1 MIGKLRG
8 SVDEVEDDHLI
19 LDVGGVGYLV
29 HASARTLGRLPGR
42 GEAVVLMI
50 ETVVR
55 EDAILLYGFLEL
67 AERDWFRLL
76 NTVQGVGARHALAIL
91 SVLPPDQ
98 LAQAIAAQ
106 DKQSVARANGV
117 GPKLAGRITAELK
130 DKAGTIALGPGAL
143 GPGALG
149 SGAAGPAATGD
160 ASGAGVAASGGE
172 VSEDAVSALTN
183 LGYRRT
189 EAFTAVAAA
198 RRRLGQDAG
207 VESLITEGLKELSQ

>member
-8 SVDEVEDDHLI
+8 SVDEVDDDHLI

-42 GEAVVLMI
+42 GEAVALMV

-55 EDAILLYGFLEL
+55 EDAILLYGFHEP

-98 LAQAIAAQ
+98 LAQAVAAQ
-106 DKQSVARANGV
+106 DKQSVSRANGV

-130 DKAGTIALGPGAL
+130 DKAGTIALGPAAGGGDATGA
-143 GPGALG
+143 
-149 SGAAGPAATGD
+149 GAAAPPGPA
-160 ASGAGVAASGGE
+160 GGE

-183 LGYRRT
+183 LGYKRT

-198 RRRLGQDAG
+198 SRRLGRDAG
-207 VESLITEGLKELSQ
+207 LQSLITEGLKELSQ

>member
-1 MIGKLRG
+1 VIGKLRG
-8 SVDEVEDDHLI
+8 LVDEVEDDHLI

-29 HASARTLGRLPGR
+29 HASARTLGRLPER
-42 GEAVVLMI
+42 GEAVQLMV

-55 EDAILLYGFLEL
+55 EDAILLYGFHET

-98 LAQAIAAQ
+98 LTQAVAAQ
-106 DKQSVARANGV
+106 DKQSVSRANGV

-130 DKAGTIALGPGAL
+130 DKAGTIQL
-143 GPGALG
+143 
-149 SGAAGPAATGD
+149 GPAAGG
-160 ASGAGVAASGGE
+160 APAGAESGAQGPTAPAGGE

-183 LGYRRT
+183 LGYKRT

-198 RRRLGQDAG
+198 SRRLGRDAG
-207 VESLITEGLKELSQ
+207 LQSLITEGLKELSQ

>member
-1 MIGKLRG
+1 VIGKLRG
-8 SVDEVEDDHLI
+8 LVDEVDDDHLI
-19 LDVGGVGYLV
+19 LDVGGIGYLV

-42 GEAVVLMI
+42 GEAVALMV

-55 EDAILLYGFLEL
+55 EDAILLYGFHEQ

-98 LAQAIAAQ
+98 LAQAVAAQ
-106 DKQSVARANGV
+106 DKQSVSRANGV

-130 DKAGTIALGPGAL
+130 DKAGTIALGPAAGGA
-143 GPGALG
+143 PAG
-149 SGAAGPAATGD
+149 SGAGGDGPAAT
-160 ASGAGVAASGGE
+160 AGGE

-183 LGYRRT
+183 LGYKRT

-198 RRRLGQDAG
+198 SRRLGRDAG
-207 VESLITEGLKELSQ
+207 LQSLITEGLKELSQ

>member
-1 MIGKLRG
+1 VIGKLRG
-8 SVDEVEDDHLI
+8 LVDEVDDDHLI

-42 GEAVVLMI
+42 GEAVALMV

-55 EDAILLYGFLEL
+55 EDAILLYGFHET

-98 LAQAIAAQ
+98 LAQAVAAQ
-106 DKQSVARANGV
+106 DKQSVSRANGV

-130 DKAGTIALGPGAL
+130 DKAGTIALGPA
-143 GPGALG
+143 AG
-149 SGAAGPAATGD
+149 SGAVGSSAGDDGPAAP
-160 ASGAGVAASGGE
+160 AAGE

-183 LGYRRT
+183 LGYKRT

-198 RRRLGQDAG
+198 SRRLGRDAG
-207 VESLITEGLKELSQ
+207 LQSLITEGLKELSQ

>member
-1 MIGKLRG
+1 VIGKLRG
-8 SVDEVEDDHLI
+8 TVDEVDDDHLI

-42 GEAVVLMI
+42 GEAVQLMI

-55 EDAILLYGFLEL
+55 EDAILLYGFHET

-98 LAQAIAAQ
+98 LAQAVAAQ
-106 DKQSVARANGV
+106 DKQSVSRANGV

-130 DKAGTIALGPGAL
+130 DKAGTIALG
-143 GPGALG
+143 
-149 SGAAGPAATGD
+149 SAASSGPAGTDG
-160 ASGAGVAASGGE
+160 GAEGPTAPAAGE

-183 LGYRRT
+183 LGYKRT

-198 RRRLGQDAG
+198 SRRLGQDAG
-207 VESLITEGLKELSQ
+207 LQSLITEGLKELSQ

>member
-1 MIGKLRG
+1 VIGKLRG
-8 SVDEVEDDHLI
+8 LVDEVDDDHLI

-42 GEAVVLMI
+42 GEAVQLMI

-55 EDAILLYGFLEL
+55 EDAILLYGFHET

-98 LAQAIAAQ
+98 LAQAVAAQ
-106 DKQSVARANGV
+106 DKQSVSRANGV

-130 DKAGTIALGPGAL
+130 DKAGTIALGPAAGSGPAGA
-143 GPGALG
+143 GPGDD
-149 SGAAGPAATGD
+149 GPAAP
-160 ASGAGVAASGGE
+160 ASGE

-198 RRRLGQDAG
+198 SRRLGRDAG
-207 VESLITEGLKELSQ
+207 LQSLITEGLKELSQ

>member
-1 MIGKLRG
+1 VIGKLRG
-8 SVDEVEDDHLI
+8 LVDEVDDDHLI

-42 GEAVVLMI
+42 GEAIQLMV

-55 EDAILLYGFLEL
+55 EDAILLYGFHEQ

-98 LAQAIAAQ
+98 LSQAVAAQ

-130 DKAGTIALGPGAL
+130 DKAGTIQL
-143 GPGALG
+143 
-149 SGAAGPAATGD
+149 GPAAGG
-160 ASGAGVAASGGE
+160 APAGAGDDGPAAPAGGE

-183 LGYRRT
+183 LGYKRT

-198 RRRLGQDAG
+198 SRRLGRDAG
-207 VESLITEGLKELSQ
+207 LQSLITEGLKELSQ

>member
-8 SVDEVEDDHLI
+8 LVDEVDDYHMI

-42 GEAVVLMI
+42 GEAVALMI

-55 EDAILLYGFLEL
+55 EDAILLYGFHEL

-98 LAQAIAAQ
+98 LAQAVAAQ
-106 DKQSVARANGV
+106 DKQSVSRANGV

-130 DKAGTIALGPGAL
+130 DKAGTIALGP
-143 GPGALG
+143 
-149 SGAAGPAATGD
+149 AAGAGGGATGSS
-160 ASGAGVAASGGE
+160 AGAEGAVLAVGGD

-198 RRRLGQDAG
+198 SRRLGPDAG
-207 VESLITEGLKELSQ
+207 LQSLITEGLKELSQ

>member
-8 SVDEVEDDHLI
+8 LVDEVDDDHVV

-29 HASARTLGRLPGR
+29 NASARTLGRLPGR
-42 GEAVVLMI
+42 GEAVQLMI

-55 EDAILLYGFLEL
+55 EDAILLYGFHET

-98 LAQAIAAQ
+98 LAQAVAAQ

-130 DKAGTIALGPGAL
+130 DKAGTIQL
-143 GPGALG
+143 
-149 SGAAGPAATGD
+149 GPAAGGGPAGTGQ
-160 ASGAGVAASGGE
+160 APEGAAAAAVGE

-183 LGYRRT
+183 LGYKRT

-198 RRRLGQDAG
+198 SRRLGRDAG
-207 VESLITEGLKELSQ
+207 LQSLITEGLKELSQ

>member
-1 MIGKLRG
+1 VIGKLSG
-8 SVDEVEDDHLI
+8 LVDEVDDDHLI

-42 GEAVVLMI
+42 GEAVALMI

-55 EDAILLYGFLEL
+55 EDAILLYGFHEQ

-98 LAQAIAAQ
+98 LAQAVAAQ
-106 DKQSVARANGV
+106 DKQSVSRANGV

-130 DKAGTIALGPGAL
+130 DKAGTIALGPAAGGA
-143 GPGALG
+143 PAG
-149 SGAAGPAATGD
+149 SVAGDDGPAAT
-160 ASGAGVAASGGE
+160 AGGE

-183 LGYRRT
+183 LGYKRT

-198 RRRLGQDAG
+198 SRRLGPDAG
-207 VESLITEGLKELSQ
+207 LQSLITEGLKELSQ

>member
-8 SVDEVEDDHLI
+8 LVDEVDDDHLI

-42 GEAVVLMI
+42 GEAVALMV

-55 EDAILLYGFLEL
+55 EDAILLYGFHEQ

-98 LAQAIAAQ
+98 LAQAVAAQ
-106 DKQSVARANGV
+106 DKQSVSRANGV
-117 GPKLAGRITAELK
+117 GPKLAGRIAAELK
-130 DKAGTIALGPGAL
+130 DKAGTIALGPAAGGA
-143 GPGALG
+143 PAG
-149 SGAAGPAATGD
+149 SATDDDGPAAT
-160 ASGAGVAASGGE
+160 AGGE

-183 LGYRRT
+183 LGYKRT

-198 RRRLGQDAG
+198 SRRLGRDAG
-207 VESLITEGLKELSQ
+207 LQSLITEGLKELSQ

>member
-8 SVDEVEDDHLI
+8 MVDEVDDDHLI

-29 HASARTLGRLPGR
+29 HASSRTLGRLPGR
-42 GEAVVLMI
+42 SEAVALMI

-55 EDAILLYGFLEL
+55 EDAILLYGFHET

-98 LAQAIAAQ
+98 LAQAVAAQ

-130 DKAGTIALGPGAL
+130 DKAGTIALGPTA
-143 GPGALG
+143 
-149 SGAAGPAATGD
+149 SGESPAADTGGEGPAV
-160 ASGAGVAASGGE
+160 SNLGE

-198 RRRLGQDAG
+198 SRRLGRDAG
-207 VESLITEGLKELSQ
+207 LQTLITEGLKELSQ

>member
-1 MIGKLRG
+1 VIGKLRG
-8 SVDEVEDDHLI
+8 LVDEVDDDHLI

-42 GEAVVLMI
+42 GEAVALMI

-55 EDAILLYGFLEL
+55 EDAILLYGFHET

-91 SVLPPDQ
+91 SVLPPDK
-98 LAQAIAAQ
+98 LSQAVAAQ
-106 DKQSVARANGV
+106 DKQSVARASGV

-130 DKAGTIALGPGAL
+130 DKAATIALGP
-143 GPGALG
+143 
-149 SGAAGPAATGD
+149 AAGAGSAPTEAGSEPAGAPAA
-160 ASGAGVAASGGE
+160 GE

-183 LGYRRT
+183 LGYKRT

-198 RRRLGQDAG
+198 SRRLGRDAG
-207 VESLITEGLKELSQ
+207 LQSLITEGLKELSQ

>member
-8 SVDEVEDDHLI
+8 LVDEIDDDHLI

-42 GEAVVLMI
+42 GEAVQLMI

-55 EDAILLYGFLEL
+55 EDAILLYGFHET

-98 LAQAIAAQ
+98 LAQAVAAQ
-106 DKQSVARANGV
+106 DKQSVSRANGV

-130 DKAGTIALGPGAL
+130 DKAGTIALGPAAVGVSAGAE
-143 GPGALG
+143 
-149 SGAAGPAATGD
+149 SGAQGPTAATGD
-160 ASGAGVAASGGE
+160 Q

-183 LGYRRT
+183 LGYKRT
-189 EAFTAVAAA
+189 EAFTAVASAS
-198 RRRLGQDAG
+198 RRLGPDAG
-207 VESLITEGLKELSQ
+207 LQSLITEGLKELSQ

>member
-8 SVDEVEDDHLI
+8 LVDEVDDDHLI
-19 LDVGGVGYLV
+19 LDVGGIGYLV

-42 GEAVVLMI
+42 GEAVALMV

-55 EDAILLYGFLEL
+55 EDAILLYGFHEQ

-98 LAQAIAAQ
+98 LAQAVAAQ
-106 DKQSVARANGV
+106 DKQSVSRANGV

-130 DKAGTIALGPGAL
+130 DKAGTIALGPAAGGA
-143 GPGALG
+143 PAG
-149 SGAAGPAATGD
+149 SGAGGDGPAAT
-160 ASGAGVAASGGE
+160 AGGE

-183 LGYRRT
+183 LGYKRT

-198 RRRLGQDAG
+198 SRRLGSDAG
-207 VESLITEGLKELSQ
+207 LQSLITEGLKELSQ

>member
-8 SVDEVEDDHLI
+8 LVDEVDDDHMI

-42 GEAVVLMI
+42 GEAVALMI

-55 EDAILLYGFLEL
+55 EDAILLYGFHEQ

-98 LAQAIAAQ
+98 LAQAVAAQ
-106 DKQSVARANGV
+106 DKQSVSRANGV

-130 DKAGTIALGPGAL
+130 DKAGTIALGPAAGA
-143 GPGALG
+143 GGGATG
-149 SGAAGPAATGD
+149 SSAGAEGAAVAVGGD
-160 ASGAGVAASGGE
+160 

-198 RRRLGQDAG
+198 SRRLGPDAG
-207 VESLITEGLKELSQ
+207 LQSLITEGLKELSQ

>member
-1 MIGKLRG
+1 VIGKLRG
-8 SVDEVEDDHLI
+8 LVDEVDDDHLI

-42 GEAVVLMI
+42 GEAVALMV

-55 EDAILLYGFLEL
+55 EDAILLYGFHEQ

-98 LAQAIAAQ
+98 LAQAVAAQ
-106 DKQSVARANGV
+106 DKQSVSRANGV

-130 DKAGTIALGPGAL
+130 DKAGTIALGPAAGGA
-143 GPGALG
+143 PAG
-149 SGAAGPAATGD
+149 SGAGGDGPAAT
-160 ASGAGVAASGGE
+160 AGGE

-183 LGYRRT
+183 LGYKRT

-198 RRRLGQDAG
+198 SRRLGSDAG
-207 VESLITEGLKELSQ
+207 LQSLITEGLKELSQ

>member
-1 MIGKLRG
+1 MRG
-8 SVDEVEDDHLI
+8 MVDEVDDDHLI

-29 HASARTLGRLPGR
+29 HASSRTLGRLPGR
-42 GEAVVLMI
+42 SEAVALMI

-55 EDAILLYGFLEL
+55 EDAILLYGFHET

-98 LAQAIAAQ
+98 LAQAVAAQ

-130 DKAGTIALGPGAL
+130 DKAGTIALGPTA
-143 GPGALG
+143 
-149 SGAAGPAATGD
+149 SGESPAADTGGEGPAV
-160 ASGAGVAASGGE
+160 SNLGE

-198 RRRLGQDAG
+198 SRRLGRDAG
-207 VESLITEGLKELSQ
+207 LQTLITEGLKELSQ

>member
-8 SVDEVEDDHLI
+8 LVDEVDDDHMI

-42 GEAVVLMI
+42 GEAVALMI

-55 EDAILLYGFLEL
+55 EDAILLYGFHEL

-98 LAQAIAAQ
+98 LAQAVAAQ
-106 DKQSVARANGV
+106 DKQSVSRANGV

-130 DKAGTIALGPGAL
+130 DKAGTIALGP
-143 GPGALG
+143 
-149 SGAAGPAATGD
+149 AAGAGGGATGGS
-160 ASGAGVAASGGE
+160 AGAEGAVLAVGGD

-198 RRRLGQDAG
+198 SRRLGPDAG
-207 VESLITEGLKELSQ
+207 LQSLITEGLKELSQ

>member
-1 MIGKLRG
+1 VIGKLRG
-8 SVDEVEDDHLI
+8 LVDEVDDDHLI
-19 LDVGGVGYLV
+19 LDVGGIGYLV

-42 GEAVVLMI
+42 GEAVALMV

-55 EDAILLYGFLEL
+55 EDAILLYGFHEQ

-98 LAQAIAAQ
+98 LAQAVAAQ
-106 DKQSVARANGV
+106 DKQSVSRANGV

-130 DKAGTIALGPGAL
+130 DKAGTIALGPAAGGA
-143 GPGALG
+143 PGG
-149 SGAAGPAATGD
+149 SGAGGDGPAAT
-160 ASGAGVAASGGE
+160 AGGE
-172 VSEDAVSALTN
+172 ISEDAVSALTN
-183 LGYRRT
+183 LGYKRT

-198 RRRLGQDAG
+198 SRRLGSDAG
-207 VESLITEGLKELSQ
+207 LQSLITEGLKELSQ

>member
-1 MIGKLRG
+1 VIGKLRG
-8 SVDEVEDDHLI
+8 LVDEVDDDHLI
-19 LDVGGVGYLV
+19 LDVGGIGYLV

-42 GEAVVLMI
+42 GEAVALMV

-55 EDAILLYGFLEL
+55 EDAILLYGFHEQ

-98 LAQAIAAQ
+98 LAQAVAAQ
-106 DKQSVARANGV
+106 DKQSVSRANGV

-130 DKAGTIALGPGAL
+130 DKAGTIALGPAAGGA
-143 GPGALG
+143 PAG
-149 SGAAGPAATGD
+149 SGAGGDGPAAT
-160 ASGAGVAASGGE
+160 AGGE

-183 LGYRRT
+183 LGYKRT

-198 RRRLGQDAG
+198 SRRLGSDAG
-207 VESLITEGLKELSQ
+207 LQSLITEGLKELSQ

>member
-1 MIGKLRG
+1 L
-8 SVDEVEDDHLI
+8 VDEVDDDHLI

-42 GEAVVLMI
+42 GEAVALMV

-55 EDAILLYGFLEL
+55 EDAILLYGFHEQ

-98 LAQAIAAQ
+98 LAQAVAAQ
-106 DKQSVARANGV
+106 DKQSVSRANGV
-117 GPKLAGRITAELK
+117 GPKLAGRIAAELK
-130 DKAGTIALGPGAL
+130 DKAGTIALGPAAGGA
-143 GPGALG
+143 PAG
-149 SGAAGPAATGD
+149 SATGDDGPAAT
-160 ASGAGVAASGGE
+160 AGGE

-183 LGYRRT
+183 LGYKRT

-198 RRRLGQDAG
+198 SRRLGRDAG
-207 VESLITEGLKELSQ
+207 LQSLITEGLKELSQ

>member
-8 SVDEVEDDHLI
+8 LVDEVDDDHLI

-42 GEAVVLMI
+42 GEAVALMV

-55 EDAILLYGFLEL
+55 EDAILLYGFHEQ

-98 LAQAIAAQ
+98 LAQAVAAQ
-106 DKQSVARANGV
+106 DKQSVSRANGV

-130 DKAGTIALGPGAL
+130 DKAGTIALGPAAGGA
-143 GPGALG
+143 PAG
-149 SGAAGPAATGD
+149 SGAGGDGPAAT
-160 ASGAGVAASGGE
+160 AGGE

-183 LGYRRT
+183 LGYKRT

-198 RRRLGQDAG
+198 SRRLGSDAG
-207 VESLITEGLKELSQ
+207 LQSLITEGLKELSQ